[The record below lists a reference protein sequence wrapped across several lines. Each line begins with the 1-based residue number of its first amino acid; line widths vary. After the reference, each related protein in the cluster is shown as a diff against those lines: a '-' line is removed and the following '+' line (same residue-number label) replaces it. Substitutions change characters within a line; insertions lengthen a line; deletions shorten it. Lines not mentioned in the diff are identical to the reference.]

1 MNDSSSTDK
10 ETIWS
15 IFQTAAGMRLR
26 GLSDRDIENRLIE
39 VGLVSDTA
47 RAAVQGLTDFLEK
60 TGGLGRVNG
69 PPKIFLS
76 HSHRDRDT
84 AAYLQKILKDNGIR
98 TFLDQ
103 HQIVPGQ
110 ELEDR
115 LTLGLIW
122 CDKLLLLWSAYA
134 NGSKFVHW
142 ECKHADRLVKDM
154 VPYVLDSTP
163 LPRRL
168 GRLVFIDSSD
178 QTHGHVQLLRMVL
191 GRGWK
196 PPSPATLFP
205 GLWRA
210 NLNLLGF
217 GEAEYELEL
226 RANGQVIGNG
236 QIKQSGLMGDL
247 ARDLGVSQVLSMNIP
262 ITGTWSYDDREN
274 ILQLDITATLMGQMN
289 RDVVTVRTTGE
300 EKGWLQAQTLGGLPW
315 RLKRVR

>member
-1 MNDSSSTDK
+1 MNDSKSTDK
-10 ETIWS
+10 EILLS
-15 IFQTAAGMRLR
+15 IFQTAAYMRRR

-39 VGLVSDTA
+39 VGFVSDTA
-47 RAAVQGLTDFLEK
+47 RAAVQGLADFLKK
-60 TGGLGRVNG
+60 TGGLGRVKG

-84 AAYLQKILKDNGIR
+84 AAYLQKTLEEKGVR

-110 ELEDR
+110 KLEDR
-115 LTLGLIW
+115 LSLGLIW
-122 CDKLLLLWSAYA
+122 CDRFLLLWSAHA

-142 ECKHADRLVKDM
+142 EWKRADRLVKDI

-168 GRLVFIDSSD
+168 ARLVFIDSSD
-178 QTHGHVQLLRMVL
+178 QTHGHAQLLRTVL

-196 PPSPATLFP
+196 PASPAALFP

-210 NLNLLGF
+210 QLSLLGF

-226 RANGQVIGNG
+226 RANGQVVGNG
-236 QIKQSGLMGDL
+236 RIRQSGLMGGL
-247 ARDLGVSQVLSMNIP
+247 ARDLGLSQVLSMNIP
-262 ITGTWSYDDREN
+262 INGTWSYNDRDN
-274 ILQLDITATLMGQMN
+274 ILQLDITATLMGQTS

-315 RLKRVR
+315 RLTRVR